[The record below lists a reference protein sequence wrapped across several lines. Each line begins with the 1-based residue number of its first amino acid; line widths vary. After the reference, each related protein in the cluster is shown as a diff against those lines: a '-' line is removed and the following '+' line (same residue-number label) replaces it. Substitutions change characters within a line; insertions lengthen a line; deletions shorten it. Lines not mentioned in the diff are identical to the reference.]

1 MTVTKLTDRLDSGQ
15 RHIDNASELI
25 DSEELKSVFPDS
37 LLARWLHCCR
47 KLESAGYGA
56 SVLTAYYRFAP
67 QIARVLDPQA
77 AFNLADSVSEIAAK
91 TGRIEAQLLP
101 QASLIAANRLNDERG
116 YRSWVS
122 LIEGFAAIA
131 PESTSTLLDRMDH
144 LLTTLSVSRLES
156 WILTG
161 IRSTGG
167 DAERRLKFFS
177 FEDPES
183 TRWLLY
189 ESGSVTFDTM
199 TGRIRPYMKALWNIS
214 VPIREHPI
222 TATKNMRRR
231 SSFSNGLIRLPTSF
245 AGFIGEHAE
254 DQYLAAAAHIGAHIR
269 YSSPKFPVRK
279 LKPIQIAVISLIEDA
294 RVENLAIRD
303 FPGLRRLWLP
313 LHVAQTPSS
322 LSPNHA
328 LMAPNLLARLARALI
343 DPDFSDFSGWIKKA
357 KLEFF
362 NLKAEWSNPEF
373 SRELGGVLGND
384 LGQMRVGWQFDIT
397 NYVVEPPYR
406 DDNVGLWEYPDQ
418 EVPPDAPESEQ
429 LFDSIRIEEQQEDD
443 LTPPD
448 RENSETEQNNA
459 IEKPVKLEVQ
469 MAEGLPVASYPE
481 YDYQTGRERPD
492 WATVVEYIPP
502 LEKNKNFDYRF
513 ERDSVTLQQIKSLI
527 KAAKVSRPKR
537 IKKQSEGEIL
547 DLDSCIDA
555 AINQRMQISPDPR
568 VYSKYVRHG
577 RDLSVLLLLDIS
589 QSTSDKVSGSIES
602 VLDLEIRASMLLAHA
617 MSELGDPFAIA
628 GFCSNNRDDVRYYRI
643 KDFSNPLDEQIH
655 ARMASLDSNLS
666 TRMGIAIRH
675 AGTNLA
681 RQHTYRR
688 LLLIITDGE
697 PSDLDVNDPLYLIE
711 DAKKAVQTLSNQSI
725 DVFCVGLETAGQ
737 SYLEKI
743 FGRRNYSLIDRVEQ
757 LPLKLP
763 SLYLRMTA

>member
-15 RHIDNASELI
+15 PYIDNASEFI

-47 KLESAGYGA
+47 KLESAGYGT

-67 QIARVLDPQA
+67 QIARVLGPQA

-91 TGRIEAQLLP
+91 TGRVEAQLLP
-101 QASLIAANRLNDERG
+101 QASLIAAKRLNDERG
-116 YRSWVS
+116 YRAWIS

-167 DAERRLKFFS
+167 DPDRRLKFFS

-189 ESGSVTFDTM
+189 ESGDVTFDTI
-199 TGRIRPYMKALWNIS
+199 TGRIRPYMKALWNINL
-214 VPIREHPI
+214 PIREHPL
-222 TATKNMRRR
+222 TATKNTRRR

-294 RVENLAIRD
+294 RVENLAIRE

-362 NLKAEWSNPEF
+362 NLETEWMNPEF

-384 LGQMRVGWQFDIT
+384 LGQMRVGWQFDIA

-418 EVPPDAPESEQ
+418 EVSPDVPESEQ

-448 RENSETEQNNA
+448 KEKNETEQNNA
-459 IEKPVKLEVQ
+459 TEKPVKLKIQ
-469 MAEGLPVASYPE
+469 MAEGLPVARYPE

-492 WATVVEYIPP
+492 WATVVEYIPS
-502 LEKNKNFDYRF
+502 LEKDDKFDYRF
-513 ERDSVTLQQIKSLI
+513 ERDLVTLQQIKSLI

-537 IKKQSEGEIL
+537 IKKQSEGENL

-568 VYSKYVRHG
+568 VYSKFVRHG

-643 KDFSNPLDEQIH
+643 KDFSNPLNEEVH
-655 ARMASLDSNLS
+655 TRMASLDSNLS

-681 RQHTYRR
+681 SQHTYRR
-688 LLLIITDGE
+688 LLLIVTDGE
-697 PSDLDVNDPLYLIE
+697 PSDLDVNDPQYLIE
-711 DAKKAVQTLSNQSI
+711 DAKKAVQSLSNQSI

-737 SYLEKI
+737 SYLERI
-743 FGRRNYSLIDRVEQ
+743 FGRKNFSLIDRVEQ

-763 SLYLRMTA
+763 SLYLRMTS

>member
-25 DSEELKSVFPDS
+25 DSGELKSVFPGS

-67 QIARVLDPQA
+67 QIARVLEPQA

-91 TGRIEAQLLP
+91 TGRIEARLLP
-101 QASLIAANRLNDERG
+101 QASLIAAKRLNDERG
-116 YRSWVS
+116 YRAWVS

-131 PESTSTLLDRMDH
+131 PESTSTLLGRMDH

-167 DAERRLKFFS
+167 DADRRLKFFS

-189 ESGSVTFDTM
+189 ESGNVTFDMM
-199 TGRIRPYMKALWNIS
+199 TGRIRPYMKALWNIN
-214 VPIREHPI
+214 VPIREHPL
-222 TATKNMRRR
+222 TATKNTRRR
-231 SSFSNGLIRLPTSF
+231 SSFSNGVIRLPTSF

-294 RVENLAIRD
+294 RVENLAIRE

-313 LHVAQTPSS
+313 LHVAQTPNS

-357 KLEFF
+357 KHEFF
-362 NLKAEWSNPEF
+362 NLETEWTNPEF

-418 EVPPDAPESEQ
+418 EVPPEAPESEQ
-429 LFDSIRIEEQQEDD
+429 LFDSIRIEEQKDD
-443 LTPPD
+443 STPPD
-448 RENSETEQNNA
+448 REKQETEQNNA
-459 IEKPVKLEVQ
+459 NKKPIKLEVQ
-469 MAEGLPVASYPE
+469 MAEGLPVARYPE

-502 LEKNKNFDYRF
+502 LEKDKNFGYRS

-555 AINQRMQISPDPR
+555 AINQRMRISPDPR
-568 VYSKYVRHG
+568 VYSKFVRHG

-589 QSTSDKVSGSIES
+589 QSTSDKVSGSTES

-628 GFCSNNRDDVRYYRI
+628 GFCSNNRDEVRYYRI
-643 KDFSNPLDEQIH
+643 KDFSDPLNEEVH
-655 ARMASLDSNLS
+655 TRMASLDSNLS

-675 AGTNLA
+675 AGRSLA
-681 RQHTYRR
+681 SQHTYRK

-737 SYLEKI
+737 SYLERI

-757 LPLKLP
+757 LPVKLP